1 MRGAGKPRPGV
12 PVLPVT
18 LLRARVE
25 AALSGMSLRR
35 AAREIGLSPN
45 ALKNFVA
52 GATPRNATRMRL
64 ERWLATRPP
73 APGTS
78 VADFVRLVGH
88 VAGGLPLRDADA
100 LGREVSK
107 LLFEAYERRR
117 LPPPRWVRELAQHY
131 RAEAR

>member
-1 MRGAGKPRPGV
+1 MTGAGRSRPGV

-25 AALSGMSLRR
+25 AALSQVSLRQ
-35 AAREIGLSPN
+35 AARELGLSPN

-52 GATPRNATRMRL
+52 GAKPRTGTRLRL

-78 VADFVRLVGH
+78 VADFVRLVGQ
-88 VAGGLPLRDADA
+88 VAGGLPSREADA

-107 LLFEAYERRR
+107 LLFDAYQRRR

-131 RAEAR
+131 RADPR